1 MKKTK
6 WAAMA
11 AAMLFLVSAYLGTSP
26 ALARYL
32 NSEQYFTTHAAEN
45 RSLTVEVGQTG
56 AGNFLTSD
64 GAAFLVT
71 APAGSTLPFT
81 FTNDGSDAKVIRIT
95 STTALGSSAD
105 EVFILDPSKSED
117 PAQTVTDPV
126 VSGTVSKYVKSH
138 TIDWTLSAGIYTV
151 SIEVFEATDV
161 KITGAKEDTTD
172 PENPDTPGDNT
183 GDNSGD
189 NAGDNSGDNSG
200 DNTGDNMGDNT
211 GSGETDPAE
220 TENTPAAQS
229 AAPAVPTPTAEMTE
243 NEENSESEKNGDN
256 SGSGEDGTTPT
267 TPSNPITP
275 AGDSNSSIEEG
286 SAKPYIT
293 LRAVFVV
300 QTDGSAPSV
309 TVEPLLTI
317 TGNKHSV
324 NGTNQLSVAADS
336 AVSGFTYSVQRYVE
350 LEQDAKN
357 DIGEDIKVKVLR
369 WQTIELTVPEEGTT
383 EIPAIKGFTAKLQE
397 NTLTLANAESQAPAG
412 LYRLVI
418 DLKDTK
424 GFPLYVPFLVNYRQP
439 VLQDAQEETPTV
451 VI

>member
-71 APAGSTLPFT
+71 GAQNSTLPFT

-105 EVFILDPSKSED
+105 EVFILNPSKSED

-126 VSGTVSKYVKSH
+126 VSGTVSKYEKSH
-138 TIDWTLSAGIYTV
+138 TIDGTLAAGIYTV
-151 SIEVFEATDV
+151 SIEVFEARDV
-161 KITGAKEDTTD
+161 KLTGAKDDTTD
-172 PENPDTPGDNT
+172 PTTPENPDSSGDSENSGGNTGDNT
-183 GDNSGD
+183 GDNTDSGET
-189 NAGDNSGDNSG
+189 GDNSGS
-200 DNTGDNMGDNT
+200 TEAT
-211 GSGETDPAE
+211 E

-300 QTDGSAPSV
+300 QIDGSAPPV
-309 TVEPLLTI
+309 TVAPLLTI
-317 TGNKHSV
+317 TGNKHSI
-324 NGTNQLSVAADS
+324 NGTNQLSVVADA
-336 AVSGFTYSVQRYVE
+336 AVSDFAYSVQRYVE

-357 DIGEDIKVKVLR
+357 DGGEDIKVKVLQ

-383 EIPAIKGFTAKLQE
+383 EIPAIKGFTAELNG
-397 NTLTLANAESQAPAG
+397 NTLTLTNAESQAPAG

>member
-11 AAMLFLVSAYLGTSP
+11 AALLFLVSAYLGTSP

-45 RSLTVEVGQTG
+45 RSLTVEVGEP
-56 AGNFLTSD
+56 ASGNFLTSD

-105 EVFILDPSKSED
+105 EVFILNPSKSED
-117 PAQTVTDPV
+117 PDQTVTDPV
-126 VSGTVSKYVKSH
+126 VSGTVSKYEKSH
-138 TIDWTLSAGIYTV
+138 TIDWTLAAGTYTV
-151 SIEVFEATDV
+151 SIEVFEARDV
-161 KITGAKEDTTD
+161 KLTGAKDDTTNPAT
-172 PENPDTPGDNT
+172 PENPDSSGDSNNSGGNTGDNT
-183 GDNSGD
+183 GDNTDSGET
-189 NAGDNSGDNSG
+189 GDNSGS
-200 DNTGDNMGDNT
+200 TEVT
-211 GSGETDPAE
+211 E

-229 AAPAVPTPTAEMTE
+229 AAPAVTTPTAEMTE

-300 QTDGSAPSV
+300 QIDGSAPSV
-309 TVEPLLTI
+309 TVAPLLTV
-317 TGNKHSV
+317 TGSGYSIS
-324 NGTNQLSVAADS
+324 GTNQLSVVADA
-336 AVSGFTYSVQRYVE
+336 AVSGYSVQRYIE

-357 DIGEDIKVKVLR
+357 DIGEDIKVKVLQ

-383 EIPAIKGFTAKLQE
+383 EIPAIEGFTAELKE
-397 NTLTLANAESQAPAG
+397 KTLTLTNAESQAPAG

-418 DLKDTK
+418 DLKNTE

>member
-11 AAMLFLVSAYLGTSP
+11 AALLFLVSAYLGTSP

-32 NSEQYFTTHAAEN
+32 NSEQSFTTHAAEN
-45 RSLTVEVGQTG
+45 RSLTVTVGEP
-56 AGNFLTSD
+56 ASGNFLTSD

-71 APAGSTLPFT
+71 APAGSPLPFT

-105 EVFILDPSKSED
+105 EVFILNPTKSED

-126 VSGTVSKYVKSH
+126 VSGTVSTYTQTH
-138 TIDWTLSAGIYTV
+138 TVNWTLAAGIYTV
-151 SIEVFEATDV
+151 SIEVFEAANV
-161 KITGAKEDTTD
+161 KLTGAKEDTTD
-172 PENPDTPGDNT
+172 PATPENPDS
-183 GDNSGD
+183 SGD
-189 NAGDNSGDNSG
+189 SDNSG

-229 AAPAVPTPTAEMTE
+229 AAPAASTPTAEMTE

-256 SGSGEDGTTPT
+256 SGSGEDSTTPT

-293 LRAVFVV
+293 LRAVFAV
-300 QTDGSAPSV
+300 QTDGSAQSV
-309 TVEPLLTI
+309 TVAPLLTI

-336 AVSGFTYSVQRYVE
+336 AVSDFTYSVQRYVE

-357 DIGEDIKVKVLR
+357 DIGEDIKVKVLQ

-383 EIPAIKGFTAKLQE
+383 EIPAIKGFTAELNG
-397 NTLTLANAESQAPAG
+397 NTLTLTNAESKAPAG

-418 DLKDTK
+418 DLKDTE

>member
-11 AAMLFLVSAYLGTSP
+11 AALLFLVSAYLGTSP

-32 NSEQYFTTHAAEN
+32 NSEQSFTTHAAEN
-45 RSLTVEVGQTG
+45 RSLTVTVGEP
-56 AGNFLTSD
+56 ASGNFLTSD

-71 APAGSTLPFT
+71 APAGKTLPFT

-105 EVFILDPSKSED
+105 EVFILNPSADIDQDKI
-117 PAQTVTDPV
+117 TDPV
-126 VSGTVSKYVKSH
+126 VSGTVSKFVKSH
-138 TIDWTLSAGIYTV
+138 TIDGTLAAGIYTV
-151 SIEVFEATDV
+151 SIEVFEARDV
-161 KITGAKEDTTD
+161 KLTGAKDDTTD
-172 PENPDTPGDNT
+172 PATPENPDS
-183 GDNSGD
+183 SGD
-189 NAGDNSGDNSG
+189 SNNSG
-200 DNTGDNMGDNT
+200 DNTGDNMGDNSGDT
-211 GSGETDPAE
+211 GDNSGSTEAAE

-293 LRAVFVV
+293 LRAVFIV
-300 QTDGSAPSV
+300 QIDKSAASV
-309 TVEPLLTI
+309 TVAPLLTI
-317 TGNKHSV
+317 TGNEHSI
-324 NGTNQLSVAADS
+324 NGTNQLSVDAAS
-336 AVSGFTYSVQRYVE
+336 AVSDFTYSVQRYVE

-357 DIGEDIKVKVLR
+357 DNGEDIKVKVLQ
-369 WQTIELTVPEEGTT
+369 WQTVELTVPEEGTT
-383 EIPAIKGFTAKLQE
+383 EIPAIGGFTAELKE
-397 NTLTLANAESQAPAG
+397 KTLTLTNAESQAPAG

-418 DLKDTK
+418 HLKDTE
-424 GFPLYVPFLVNYRQP
+424 GFPLYVPFLVNYRLP

>member
-32 NSEQYFTTHAAEN
+32 NSEQSFTTHAAEN
-45 RSLTVEVGQTG
+45 RSLTVTVGEP
-56 AGNFLTSD
+56 ASDNFLTSD

-71 APAGSTLPFT
+71 ASAGSPLPFT

-105 EVFILDPSKSED
+105 EVFILNPSKSED
-117 PAQTVTDPV
+117 PDQTVTDPV
-126 VSGTVSKYVKSH
+126 VSGTVSKYEKSH
-138 TIDWTLSAGIYTV
+138 TIDWTLGAGIYTV
-151 SIEVFEATDV
+151 SIEVFEARDV
-161 KITGAKEDTTD
+161 KLTGAKDDTTD
-172 PENPDTPGDNT
+172 PTTPENPDSSGDSSNSGDNTGDNT

-189 NAGDNSGDNSG
+189 TGDNSGS
-200 DNTGDNMGDNT
+200 TEAT
-211 GSGETDPAE
+211 E

-275 AGDSNSSIEEG
+275 AGDSNSSFEEG

-300 QTDGSAPSV
+300 QIDESAPPV
-309 TVEPLLTI
+309 TIAPLLTI
-317 TGNKHSV
+317 TGNEHSI
-324 NGTNQLSVAADS
+324 NGTNQLSVVADA
-336 AVSGFTYSVQRYVE
+336 AVSGYSVQRYIE

-357 DIGEDIKVKVLR
+357 DIGEDIKVKVLQ
-369 WQTIELTVPEEGTT
+369 WQTVELTVPEEGTT
-383 EIPAIKGFTAKLQE
+383 EIPAIEGFTAELKE
-397 NTLTLANAESQAPAG
+397 KTLTLTNAESQAPAG

-418 DLKDTK
+418 DLKNTE

>member
-64 GAAFLVT
+64 GTAFLVT
-71 APAGSTLPFT
+71 GAQNNPLPFT
-81 FTNDGSDAKVIRIT
+81 FTNNGSDAKVVRISSQG
-95 STTALGSSAD
+95 STLGAES
-105 EVFILDPSKSED
+105 VFILNPSADIDQDKI
-117 PAQTVTDPV
+117 TDPV
-126 VSGTVSKYVKSH
+126 VSGTVSKYEKSH
-138 TIDWTLSAGIYTV
+138 TIDWTLNSGTYTV
-151 SIEVFEATDV
+151 SIEVFEAADV
-161 KITGAKEDTTD
+161 KLTGAKDDTTD
-172 PENPDTPGDNT
+172 PATPENPDS
-183 GDNSGD
+183 SGD
-189 NAGDNSGDNSG
+189 SDNSG

-229 AAPAVPTPTAEMTE
+229 AAPAVPAPTTEMTE

-256 SGSGEDGTTPT
+256 SGSGEDSTTPT

-275 AGDSNSSIEEG
+275 AGGSNSSIEEG

-300 QTDGSAPSV
+300 QIDESAASV
-309 TVEPLLTI
+309 TVAPLLTI

-324 NGTNQLSVAADS
+324 NGNNQLSVVADAAVNS
-336 AVSGFTYSVQRYVE
+336 FTYSVQRYVE

-369 WQTIELTVPEEGTT
+369 WQTIELAVPEEGTT
-383 EIPAIKGFTAKLQE
+383 EIPAIGGFTAKLQE
-397 NTLTLANAESQAPAG
+397 NTLTLTNAESKAPAG

-418 DLKDTK
+418 DLKNTE

-439 VLQDAQEETPTV
+439 VLQDAQEESPTV

>member
-11 AAMLFLVSAYLGTSP
+11 VAMLFLVSAYLGTSP

-71 APAGSTLPFT
+71 GAQNNPLPFT

-105 EVFILDPSKSED
+105 EVFILNPSKSED

-126 VSGTVSKYVKSH
+126 VSGTVSKYEKSH

-151 SIEVFEATDV
+151 SIEVFEARDV
-161 KITGAKEDTTD
+161 KLTGAKDDTTD
-172 PENPDTPGDNT
+172 PTTPENPDS
-183 GDNSGD
+183 SGD
-189 NAGDNSGDNSG
+189 SDNSG

-229 AAPAVPTPTAEMTE
+229 AAPAASTPTAEMTE

-256 SGSGEDGTTPT
+256 SGSGEDGTTPA

-275 AGDSNSSIEEG
+275 AGDSNSSIEED

-293 LRAVFVV
+293 LRAVFAV
-300 QTDGSAPSV
+300 QTDGSAPPV
-309 TVEPLLTI
+309 TVAPLLTI
-317 TGNKHSV
+317 TGNKHSI
-324 NGTNQLSVAADS
+324 NGTNQLSVAAAS
-336 AVSGFTYSVQRYVE
+336 AVSGFTSYSVQRYVE

-357 DIGEDIKVKVLR
+357 DIGEDIKVKVLQ

-383 EIPAIKGFTAKLQE
+383 EIPAIKGFTAELNG
-397 NTLTLANAESQAPAG
+397 NTLTLTNAESKAPAG

-418 DLKDTK
+418 DLKDTE

>member
-32 NSEQYFTTHAAEN
+32 NSEQLFAVHTPEN
-45 RSLTVEVGQTG
+45 RSLTVEVGATDS
-56 AGNFLTSD
+56 GNLLTTD
-64 GAAFLVT
+64 GAAFLVA
-71 APAGSTLPFT
+71 APTGGKLPFT
-81 FTNDGSDAKVIRIT
+81 FTNNDDDAKVIRISSQG
-95 STTALGSSAD
+95 STLGAES
-105 EVFILDPSKSED
+105 VFILNPSADIDQDKI
-117 PAQTVTDPV
+117 TNPV
-126 VSGTVSKYVKSH
+126 VSGTVSKYEKSH
-138 TIDWTLSAGIYTV
+138 TIDWTLAAGIYTV
-151 SIEVFEATDV
+151 SIEVFEARDV
-161 KITGAKEDTTD
+161 KLTGAKDDTTD
-172 PENPDTPGDNT
+172 PTTPENPDS
-183 GDNSGD
+183 SGD
-189 NAGDNSGDNSG
+189 SDNSG

-293 LRAVFVV
+293 LRAVFAV
-300 QTDGSAPSV
+300 QIDGSASSV
-309 TVEPLLTI
+309 TVAPLLTI
-317 TGNKHSV
+317 TGNGHSI
-324 NGTNQLSVAADS
+324 NGTNQLSVVAAS

-357 DIGEDIKVKVLR
+357 DGGEDIKVKVLQ

-383 EIPAIKGFTAKLQE
+383 EIPAIKGFTAELNG
-397 NTLTLANAESQAPAG
+397 NTLTLTNAESQAPAG

-418 DLKDTK
+418 DLKNTE

>member
-11 AAMLFLVSAYLGTSP
+11 AALLFLVSAYLGTSP

-45 RSLTVEVGQTG
+45 RSLTVTVGQTG
-56 AGNFLTSD
+56 SGNFLTSD

-95 STTALGSSAD
+95 SATALGSSAD
-105 EVFILDPSKSED
+105 EVFILNPSKSED

-138 TIDWTLSAGIYTV
+138 TIDWTLAAGIYTV
-151 SIEVFEATDV
+151 SIEVFEARDV
-161 KITGAKEDTTD
+161 KLTGAKDDTTD
-172 PENPDTPGDNT
+172 PTTPENPDSSGDSENSGGNT
-183 GDNSGD
+183 GDN
-189 NAGDNSGDNSG
+189 
-200 DNTGDNMGDNT
+200 TGDNT
-211 GSGETDPAE
+211 GSGETAPAE

-229 AAPAVPTPTAEMTE
+229 AAPAVTTPTAEMTE
-243 NEENSESEKNGDN
+243 NEESSESEKNGDN

-300 QTDGSAPSV
+300 QIDESAASV
-309 TVEPLLTI
+309 TIAPLLTI
-317 TGNKHSV
+317 TGNEHSI
-324 NGTNQLSVAADS
+324 NGTNQLSVVADA
-336 AVSGFTYSVQRYVE
+336 AVSGYSVQRYIE

-357 DIGEDIKVKVLR
+357 DNGEDIKVKVLQ
-369 WQTIELTVPEEGTT
+369 WQTVELTVPEEGTT
-383 EIPAIKGFTAKLQE
+383 EIPAIKGFTAELKE
-397 NTLTLANAESQAPAG
+397 KTLTLTNAESKAPAG

-418 DLKDTK
+418 NLNDTE

-439 VLQDAQEETPTV
+439 VLQDAQEEPPTV

>member
-71 APAGSTLPFT
+71 GAQNSTLPFT
-81 FTNDGSDAKVIRIT
+81 FTNDGSDAKVIRISSQG
-95 STTALGSSAD
+95 STLGAES
-105 EVFILDPSKSED
+105 VFILNPSADIDQDKI
-117 PAQTVTDPV
+117 TDPV
-126 VSGTVSKYVKSH
+126 VSGTVSKYEKSH
-138 TIDWTLSAGIYTV
+138 TIDWTLAAGIYTV
-151 SIEVFEATDV
+151 SIEVFEARDV

-189 NAGDNSGDNSG
+189 NAGDN
-200 DNTGDNMGDNT
+200 TGDNT

-293 LRAVFVV
+293 LRAVFAV
-300 QTDGSAPSV
+300 QTDESATSV
-309 TVEPLLTI
+309 TVAPLLTI

-324 NGTNQLSVAADS
+324 NGTNQLSVAADA
-336 AVSGFTYSVQRYVE
+336 AVNSFTYSVQRYVE

-383 EIPAIKGFTAKLQE
+383 EIPAIKGFTAELQE

-418 DLKDTK
+418 DLKDTE
-424 GFPLYVPFLVNYRQP
+424 GFPLYVPFLVNYRQS

>member
-71 APAGSTLPFT
+71 APASSTLPFT
-81 FTNDGSDAKVIRIT
+81 FTNDGSDAKVIRISSQG
-95 STTALGSSAD
+95 STLGAES
-105 EVFILDPSKSED
+105 VFILNPSADIDQDKI
-117 PAQTVTDPV
+117 TDPV
-126 VSGTVSKYVKSH
+126 VSGTVSTYTQTH
-138 TIDWTLSAGIYTV
+138 TVNWTLAAGIYTV
-151 SIEVFEATDV
+151 SIEVFEARDV
-161 KITGAKEDTTD
+161 KLTGAKDDTTD
-172 PENPDTPGDNT
+172 PATPENPDS
-183 GDNSGD
+183 SGD
-189 NAGDNSGDNSG
+189 SDNSG

-293 LRAVFVV
+293 LRAVFAV
-300 QTDGSAPSV
+300 QIDESAASV

-324 NGTNQLSVAADS
+324 NGTNQLSVAADA
-336 AVSGFTYSVQRYVE
+336 AVNSFTYSVQRYVE
-350 LEQDAKN
+350 LEQEGTEVDAEGN
-357 DIGEDIKVKVLR
+357 PVIMKVLR
-369 WQTIELTVPEEGTT
+369 WQTVELTVPEEGTT
-383 EIPAIKGFTAKLQE
+383 EIPAIKGFTAELKE
-397 NTLTLANAESQAPAG
+397 KTLTLANAESQAPAG

-418 DLKDTK
+418 DLKDTE

>member
-45 RSLTVEVGQTG
+45 RSLTVTVGEPDS
-56 AGNFLTSD
+56 GNLLTSD

-71 APAGSTLPFT
+71 APAGSPLPFT
-81 FTNDGSDAKVIRIT
+81 FTNDGSDAKVIRISSQG
-95 STTALGSSAD
+95 STLGAES
-105 EVFILDPSKSED
+105 VFILNPSTDIDQDKI
-117 PAQTVTDPV
+117 TDPV
-126 VSGTVSKYVKSH
+126 VSGTVSKYEKFH
-138 TIDWTLSAGIYTV
+138 TIDWTLAAGIYTV
-151 SIEVFEATDV
+151 SIEVFEAADV
-161 KITGAKEDTTD
+161 KITGTKDDTTD
-172 PENPDTPGDNT
+172 PATPENPDSSGDS
-183 GDNSGD
+183 DNSGD

-211 GSGETDPAE
+211 GSGETDPTE

-243 NEENSESEKNGDN
+243 NEENSESGKNGDN

-293 LRAVFVV
+293 LRAVFAV
-300 QTDGSAPSV
+300 QTDGSAQSV
-309 TVEPLLTI
+309 TVAPLLTI

-324 NGTNQLSVAADS
+324 NGTNQLSVVADAAVNS
-336 AVSGFTYSVQRYVE
+336 FTYSVQRYVE

-369 WQTIELTVPEEGTT
+369 WQTVELTVPEEGTT
-383 EIPAIKGFTAKLQE
+383 EIPAIKGFTAEQKE
-397 NTLTLANAESQAPAG
+397 KTLTLANAESQAPAG

-418 DLKDTK
+418 DLKDAE

>member
-11 AAMLFLVSAYLGTSP
+11 AALLFLVSAYLGTSP

-45 RSLTVEVGQTG
+45 RSLTVTVGEP
-56 AGNFLTSD
+56 ASGNFLTSD

-71 APAGSTLPFT
+71 APAGKTLPFT

-105 EVFILDPSKSED
+105 EVFILNPSKSED

-126 VSGTVSKYVKSH
+126 VSGTVSKFEKSH

-151 SIEVFEATDV
+151 SIEVFEARDV
-161 KITGAKEDTTD
+161 KLTGAKDDTTD
-172 PENPDTPGDNT
+172 PATPENPDSSGDSNNSGGNT
-183 GDNSGD
+183 GDN
-189 NAGDNSGDNSG
+189 
-200 DNTGDNMGDNT
+200 TGDNT
-211 GSGETDPAE
+211 GSGETGDNSGSTEATE

-300 QTDGSAPSV
+300 QIDGSAPPV
-309 TVEPLLTI
+309 TIAPLLTI
-317 TGNKHSV
+317 TGNEHSI
-324 NGTNQLSVAADS
+324 NGTNQLSVVADA
-336 AVSGFTYSVQRYVE
+336 AVSGYSVQRYIE
-350 LEQDAKN
+350 LEQK
-357 DIGEDIKVKVLR
+357 GEEVDTEGKPIIMKVLQ

-383 EIPAIKGFTAKLQE
+383 EIPAIKGFTAELKE
-397 NTLTLANAESQAPAG
+397 KTLTLTNAESQAPAG

-418 DLKDTK
+418 DLKDTE

>member
-6 WAAMA
+6 YVAMA

-71 APAGSTLPFT
+71 GAQNSTLPFT

-105 EVFILDPSKSED
+105 EVFILNPSKSED

-126 VSGTVSKYVKSH
+126 VSGTVSTYTQTH
-138 TIDWTLSAGIYTV
+138 TVNWTLAAGIYTV

-161 KITGAKEDTTD
+161 KLTGAKDDTTD
-172 PENPDTPGDNT
+172 PTTPENPDS
-183 GDNSGD
+183 SGD
-189 NAGDNSGDNSG
+189 SDNSG

-220 TENTPAAQS
+220 TENTHAAQS
-229 AAPAVPTPTAEMTE
+229 AAPAASTPTAEMTE
-243 NEENSESEKNGDN
+243 NEENSEGEKNGDN

-300 QTDGSAPSV
+300 QIDESASSV
-309 TVEPLLTI
+309 TVAPLLTI
-317 TGNKHSV
+317 TGNGHSV
-324 NGTNQLSVAADS
+324 NGTNQLSVAAAS
-336 AVSGFTYSVQRYVE
+336 AVSGFTSYSVQRYVE

-357 DIGEDIKVKVLR
+357 DIGEDIKVKVLQ

-383 EIPAIKGFTAKLQE
+383 EIPAIKGFTAELNG
-397 NTLTLANAESQAPAG
+397 NTLTLTNAESQAPAG

-418 DLKDTK
+418 DLKNTE

-439 VLQDAQEETPTV
+439 VLQDAQDETPTV

>member
-64 GAAFLVT
+64 GTAFLVT
-71 APAGSTLPFT
+71 GTQNNPLPFT

-126 VSGTVSKYVKSH
+126 VSGTVSKYEKSH
-138 TIDWTLSAGIYTV
+138 TIDWTLAAGIYTV
-151 SIEVFEATDV
+151 SIEVFEARDV
-161 KITGAKEDTTD
+161 KLTGAKEDTTD

-183 GDNSGD
+183 
-189 NAGDNSGDNSG
+189 GDNSG

-229 AAPAVPTPTAEMTE
+229 AAPAASTPTAEMTE

-256 SGSGEDGTTPT
+256 SGSGEDSTTPT

-275 AGDSNSSIEEG
+275 AGGSNSSIEEG

-300 QTDGSAPSV
+300 QTDGSAQSV
-309 TVEPLLTI
+309 TVAPLLTI
-317 TGNKHSV
+317 TGNKHSI
-324 NGTNQLSVAADS
+324 NGTNQLSVAAAS
-336 AVSGFTYSVQRYVE
+336 AVSDFTYSVQRYVE
-350 LEQDAKN
+350 LEQK
-357 DIGEDIKVKVLR
+357 GEEVDTEGNPVIMKVLQ

-418 DLKDTK
+418 DLKNTE

-439 VLQDAQEETPTV
+439 VLQDAQEEIPTV

>member
-11 AAMLFLVSAYLGTSP
+11 VAMLFLVSAYLGTSP

-71 APAGSTLPFT
+71 GAQNNPLPFT

-105 EVFILDPSKSED
+105 EVFILNPSKSED

-126 VSGTVSKYVKSH
+126 VSGTVSKYEKSH

-151 SIEVFEATDV
+151 SIEVFEARDV
-161 KITGAKEDTTD
+161 KLTGATDDTTD
-172 PENPDTPGDNT
+172 PTTPENPDS
-183 GDNSGD
+183 SGD
-189 NAGDNSGDNSG
+189 SDNSG

-229 AAPAVPTPTAEMTE
+229 AAPAASTPTAEMTE

-256 SGSGEDGTTPT
+256 SGSGEDGTTPA

-275 AGDSNSSIEEG
+275 AGDSNSSIEED

-293 LRAVFVV
+293 LRAVFAV
-300 QTDGSAPSV
+300 QTDGSAPPV
-309 TVEPLLTI
+309 TVAPLLTI
-317 TGNKHSV
+317 TGNKHSI
-324 NGTNQLSVAADS
+324 NGTNQLSVAAAS
-336 AVSGFTYSVQRYVE
+336 AVSGFTSYSVQRYVE

-357 DIGEDIKVKVLR
+357 DIGEDIKVKVLQ

-383 EIPAIKGFTAKLQE
+383 EIPAIKGFTAELNG
-397 NTLTLANAESQAPAG
+397 NTLTLTNAESKAPAG

-418 DLKDTK
+418 DLKDTE

>member
-64 GAAFLVT
+64 GTAFLVT
-71 APAGSTLPFT
+71 GTQNNPLPFT
-81 FTNDGSDAKVIRIT
+81 FTNDGSDAKVIRISSQG
-95 STTALGSSAD
+95 STLGAES
-105 EVFILDPSKSED
+105 VFILNPSADIDQDKI
-117 PAQTVTDPV
+117 TDPV
-126 VSGTVSKYVKSH
+126 VSGTVSKYEKSH

-151 SIEVFEATDV
+151 SIEVFEAADV
-161 KITGAKEDTTD
+161 KLTGAKDDTTD
-172 PENPDTPGDNT
+172 PTTPENPDS
-183 GDNSGD
+183 SGD
-189 NAGDNSGDNSG
+189 SDNSG

-229 AAPAVPTPTAEMTE
+229 AAPAASTPTAEMTE

-256 SGSGEDGTTPT
+256 SGSGEDSTTPT

-293 LRAVFVV
+293 LRAVFAV
-300 QTDGSAPSV
+300 QIDGSASSV
-309 TVEPLLTI
+309 TVAPLLTI

-324 NGTNQLSVAADS
+324 NGTNQLSVAAAS
-336 AVSGFTYSVQRYVE
+336 AVSGYSVQRYVE
-350 LEQDAKN
+350 LEQK
-357 DIGEDIKVKVLR
+357 GEEVDTEGNPVITKVLR

-383 EIPAIKGFTAKLQE
+383 EIPAIKGFTAELNG
-397 NTLTLANAESQAPAG
+397 NTLTLTNAESQAPAG

-418 DLKDTK
+418 DLKNTE
-424 GFPLYVPFLVNYRQP
+424 GFPLYVPFLVNYRQS

>member
-1 MKKTK
+1 M
-6 WAAMA
+6 
-11 AAMLFLVSAYLGTSP
+11 
-26 ALARYL
+26 
-32 NSEQYFTTHAAEN
+32 N
-45 RSLTVEVGQTG
+45 
-56 AGNFLTSD
+56 
-64 GAAFLVT
+64 
-71 APAGSTLPFT
+71 
-81 FTNDGSDAKVIRIT
+81 
-95 STTALGSSAD
+95 
-105 EVFILDPSKSED
+105 PSKSED

-126 VSGTVSKYVKSH
+126 VSGTVSKYEKSH

-161 KITGAKEDTTD
+161 KLTGAKDDTTD
-172 PENPDTPGDNT
+172 PAIPEKPDS
-183 GDNSGD
+183 SGD
-189 NAGDNSGDNSG
+189 SDNSG

-220 TENTPAAQS
+220 IENTPAAQS

-243 NEENSESEKNGDN
+243 NEENSESGKNGDN

-293 LRAVFVV
+293 LRAVFAV
-300 QTDGSAPSV
+300 QIDGSAASV
-309 TVEPLLTI
+309 TVAPLLTI
-317 TGNKHSV
+317 TGNKHSI
-324 NGTNQLSVAADS
+324 NGTNQLSVAADA
-336 AVSGFTYSVQRYVE
+336 AVNRFTYSVQRYVE
-350 LEQDAKN
+350 LEQEGTEVDAEGN
-357 DIGEDIKVKVLR
+357 PVITKVLQ

-383 EIPAIKGFTAKLQE
+383 GIPAIEGFTAELNG
-397 NTLTLANAESQAPAG
+397 NTLTLTNAESQAPAG

>member
-11 AAMLFLVSAYLGTSP
+11 AALLFLVSAYLGTSP

-32 NSEQYFTTHAAEN
+32 NSEQSFTTHAAEN
-45 RSLTVEVGQTG
+45 RSLTVTVGEP
-56 AGNFLTSD
+56 ASGNFLTSD

-71 APAGSTLPFT
+71 APAGNTLPFT

-126 VSGTVSKYVKSH
+126 VSGTVSKYEKSH
-138 TIDWTLSAGIYTV
+138 TIDWTLAAGIYTV
-151 SIEVFEATDV
+151 SIEVFEARDV
-161 KITGAKEDTTD
+161 KLTGAKDDTTD
-172 PENPDTPGDNT
+172 PATPENPDSSGDSNNSGDNTGDNT

-189 NAGDNSGDNSG
+189 TGDNSGS
-200 DNTGDNMGDNT
+200 T
-211 GSGETDPAE
+211 EAAE
-220 TENTPAAQS
+220 TENTPATQS

-243 NEENSESEKNGDN
+243 NEESSESEKNGDN

-267 TPSNPITP
+267 TPPNPITP

-293 LRAVFVV
+293 LRAVFAV
-300 QTDGSAPSV
+300 QTDGSAQSV

-336 AVSGFTYSVQRYVE
+336 AVSDFTYSVQRYVE

-357 DIGEDIKVKVLR
+357 DIGEDIKVKVLQ
-369 WQTIELTVPEEGTT
+369 WQTVELTVPEEGTT
-383 EIPAIKGFTAKLQE
+383 EIPAIKGFTAELKE
-397 NTLTLANAESQAPAG
+397 KTLTLTNAESQAPAG

-418 DLKDTK
+418 DLKGTE

>member
-6 WAAMA
+6 YAAMA

-71 APAGSTLPFT
+71 AHAGSTLPFT

-105 EVFILDPSKSED
+105 EVFILNPSKSED

-126 VSGTVSKYVKSH
+126 VSGTVSKYEKSH
-138 TIDWTLSAGIYTV
+138 TIDWTLSAGTYTV

-161 KITGAKEDTTD
+161 KLTGAKEDTTD

-183 GDNSGD
+183 
-189 NAGDNSGDNSG
+189 GDNSG

-229 AAPAVPTPTAEMTE
+229 AAPAASTPTAEMTE

-293 LRAVFVV
+293 LRAVFAV
-300 QTDGSAPSV
+300 QIDESAASV
-309 TVEPLLTI
+309 TVAPLLTI
-317 TGNKHSV
+317 TGNGHSV
-324 NGTNQLSVAADS
+324 NGTNQLSVAADA
-336 AVSGFTYSVQRYVE
+336 AVNSFTYSVQRYVE
-350 LEQDAKN
+350 LEQK
-357 DIGEDIKVKVLR
+357 GEEVDTKGNPIITKVLQ

-418 DLKDTK
+418 DLKDTE

>member
-64 GAAFLVT
+64 GTAFLVT
-71 APAGSTLPFT
+71 GAQNNPLPFT
-81 FTNDGSDAKVIRIT
+81 FTNNGSDAKVIRIT

-105 EVFILDPSKSED
+105 EVFILNPSADIDQDKI
-117 PAQTVTDPV
+117 TNPV
-126 VSGTVSKYVKSH
+126 VSGTVSKYEKSH
-138 TIDWTLSAGIYTV
+138 TIDGTLAAGIYTV
-151 SIEVFEATDV
+151 SIEVFEARDV
-161 KITGAKEDTTD
+161 KLTGAKDDTTD
-172 PENPDTPGDNT
+172 PATPENPDS
-183 GDNSGD
+183 SGD
-189 NAGDNSGDNSG
+189 SDNSG
-200 DNTGDNMGDNT
+200 DNTGDKTGDNT
-211 GSGETDPAE
+211 GSGETDPTE

-293 LRAVFVV
+293 LRAVFFV
-300 QTDGSAPSV
+300 QTDGSAQSV
-309 TVEPLLTI
+309 TVAPLLTI
-317 TGNKHSV
+317 TGNKHSI
-324 NGTNQLSVAADS
+324 NGINQLSVVADAAVNS
-336 AVSGFTYSVQRYVE
+336 FTYSVQRYVE
-350 LEQDAKN
+350 LEQK
-357 DIGEDIKVKVLR
+357 GEEVDTKGNPIITKVLR

-383 EIPAIKGFTAKLQE
+383 EIPAIGGFTAELNG
-397 NTLTLANAESQAPAG
+397 NTLTLTNAESQAPAG

-418 DLKDTK
+418 DLKDTE

>member
-32 NSEQYFTTHAAEN
+32 NSEQYFTTHSAEN
-45 RSLTVEVGQTG
+45 RSLTVTVGEPDS
-56 AGNFLTSD
+56 GNLLTSD

-71 APAGSTLPFT
+71 APTGGKLPFT
-81 FTNDGSDAKVIRIT
+81 FTNDGSDAKVIRISSQG
-95 STTALGSSAD
+95 STLGAES
-105 EVFILDPSKSED
+105 VFILNPSADIDQDKI
-117 PAQTVTDPV
+117 TDPV

-151 SIEVFEATDV
+151 SIEVFEARDV
-161 KITGAKEDTTD
+161 KLTGAKDDTTD
-172 PENPDTPGDNT
+172 PTTPENPDS
-183 GDNSGD
+183 SGD
-189 NAGDNSGDNSG
+189 SDNSG

-293 LRAVFVV
+293 LRAVFAV
-300 QTDGSAPSV
+300 QTDGSAQSV

-336 AVSGFTYSVQRYVE
+336 AVSDFTYSVQRYVE

-357 DIGEDIKVKVLR
+357 DGGEDIKVKVLQ

-383 EIPAIKGFTAKLQE
+383 EIPAIKGFTAELNG
-397 NTLTLANAESQAPAG
+397 NTLTLTNAESQAPAG

-418 DLKDTK
+418 DLKNTE

>member
-45 RSLTVEVGQTG
+45 RSLTVTVGEPDS
-56 AGNFLTSD
+56 GNLLTSD

-71 APAGSTLPFT
+71 AHAGSTLPFT
-81 FTNDGSDAKVIRIT
+81 FTNDGSDAKVIRISSQG
-95 STTALGSSAD
+95 STLGAES
-105 EVFILDPSKSED
+105 VFILNPSADIDQDKI
-117 PAQTVTDPV
+117 TDPV

-138 TIDWTLSAGIYTV
+138 TIDWTLAAGIYTV
-151 SIEVFEATDV
+151 SIEVFEARDV
-161 KITGAKEDTTD
+161 KLTGAKDDTTD
-172 PENPDTPGDNT
+172 PATPENPDSSGDS
-183 GDNSGD
+183 DNSGD
-189 NAGDNSGDNSG
+189 NAEDNSGDNSG

-211 GSGETDPAE
+211 GSGETNPAE

-293 LRAVFVV
+293 LRAVFAV
-300 QTDGSAPSV
+300 QTDESAASV
-309 TVEPLLTI
+309 TVVPLLTI

-324 NGTNQLSVAADS
+324 NGNNQLSVVAAS

-357 DIGEDIKVKVLR
+357 DIGEDIKVKVLQ
-369 WQTIELTVPEEGTT
+369 WQTVELTVPEEGTT
-383 EIPAIKGFTAKLQE
+383 EIPAIKGFTAEQKE
-397 NTLTLANAESQAPAG
+397 KTLTLANAESQAPAG

-418 DLKDTK
+418 DLKDTE

>member
-71 APAGSTLPFT
+71 APASSPLPFT
-81 FTNDGSDAKVIRIT
+81 FTNNGSDAKVIRIT

-105 EVFILDPSKSED
+105 EVFILNPSKSED

-126 VSGTVSKYVKSH
+126 VSGTVSKYEKSH

-161 KITGAKEDTTD
+161 KLTGAKEDTTD
-172 PENPDTPGDNT
+172 PTTPEKPDS
-183 GDNSGD
+183 SGD
-189 NAGDNSGDNSG
+189 SDNSG

-211 GSGETDPAE
+211 GSGETDPAK

-229 AAPAVPTPTAEMTE
+229 AAPAASTPTAEMTE

-300 QTDGSAPSV
+300 QIDESASSV
-309 TVEPLLTI
+309 TVAPLLTI
-317 TGNKHSV
+317 TGNKHSI
-324 NGTNQLSVAADS
+324 NGTNQLSVVTDAAVNS
-336 AVSGFTYSVQRYVE
+336 FTYSVQRYAE

-357 DIGEDIKVKVLR
+357 DIGEDIKVKVLQ

-383 EIPAIKGFTAKLQE
+383 EIPAIKGFTAELNG
-397 NTLTLANAESQAPAG
+397 NTLTLTNAESQAPAG

-418 DLKDTK
+418 DLKDTE

>member
-71 APAGSTLPFT
+71 GAQNNPLPFT
-81 FTNDGSDAKVIRIT
+81 FTNNGSDAKVIRIT

-105 EVFILDPSKSED
+105 EVFILNPSKSED

-126 VSGTVSKYVKSH
+126 VSGTVSMYEKSH
-138 TIDWTLSAGIYTV
+138 TIDWTLATGIYTV
-151 SIEVFEATDV
+151 SIEVFEARDV
-161 KITGAKEDTTD
+161 KLTGAKDDTTD
-172 PENPDTPGDNT
+172 PAIPEKPDS
-183 GDNSGD
+183 SGD
-189 NAGDNSGDNSG
+189 SDNSG

-211 GSGETDPAE
+211 GFGETDPAE

-275 AGDSNSSIEEG
+275 AGGSNSSIEEG

-293 LRAVFVV
+293 LRAVFAV
-300 QTDGSAPSV
+300 QIDGSASSV
-309 TVEPLLTI
+309 TVAPLLTI
-317 TGNKHSV
+317 TGNKHSI
-324 NGTNQLSVAADS
+324 NGTNQLSVVADAAVNS
-336 AVSGFTYSVQRYVE
+336 FTYSVQRYVE

-357 DIGEDIKVKVLR
+357 DGGEDIKVKVLQ

-383 EIPAIKGFTAKLQE
+383 EIPAIKGFTAELNG
-397 NTLTLANAESQAPAG
+397 NTLTITNAESQAPAG

>member
-71 APAGSTLPFT
+71 GAQNNPLPFT
-81 FTNDGSDAKVIRIT
+81 FTNNGSDAKVIRIT

-105 EVFILDPSKSED
+105 EVFILNPSKSED

-126 VSGTVSKYVKSH
+126 VSGTVSTYTQTH
-138 TIDWTLSAGIYTV
+138 TVNWTLAAGTYTV

-161 KITGAKEDTTD
+161 KLTGAKDDTTD
-172 PENPDTPGDNT
+172 PTTPENPDSSGDS
-183 GDNSGD
+183 DNSGD
-189 NAGDNSGDNSG
+189 NA
-200 DNTGDNMGDNT
+200 GDNMGDNT

-229 AAPAVPTPTAEMTE
+229 AAPAASTPTAEMTE

-293 LRAVFVV
+293 LRAVFAV
-300 QTDGSAPSV
+300 QIDGSAQSV
-309 TVEPLLTI
+309 TVAPLLTI
-317 TGNKHSV
+317 TGNKHSI
-324 NGTNQLSVAADS
+324 NGTNQLSVVADA
-336 AVSGFTYSVQRYVE
+336 AVSDFAYSVQRYVE
-350 LEQDAKN
+350 LEQEAKN
-357 DIGEDIKVKVLR
+357 DGGEDIKVKVLQ

-383 EIPAIKGFTAKLQE
+383 EIPAIKGFTAELNG
-397 NTLTLANAESQAPAG
+397 NTLTLTNAESQAPAG

-418 DLKDTK
+418 DLKDTE

-439 VLQDAQEETPTV
+439 VLQVAQEETPTV

>member
-45 RSLTVEVGQTG
+45 RSLTVTVGEPDS
-56 AGNFLTSD
+56 GNLLTSD

-71 APAGSTLPFT
+71 APTGGKLPFT
-81 FTNDGSDAKVIRIT
+81 FTNDGSDAKVIRISSQG
-95 STTALGSSAD
+95 STLGAES
-105 EVFILDPSKSED
+105 VFILNPSADIDQDKI
-117 PAQTVTDPV
+117 TDPV
-126 VSGTVSKYVKSH
+126 VSGTVSKYEKSH
-138 TIDWTLSAGIYTV
+138 TIDWTLAAGIYTV
-151 SIEVFEATDV
+151 SIEVFEARDV
-161 KITGAKEDTTD
+161 KLTGAKDDTTD
-172 PENPDTPGDNT
+172 PATPEKPDS
-183 GDNSGD
+183 SGD
-189 NAGDNSGDNSG
+189 SDNSG

-293 LRAVFVV
+293 MRAVFAV
-300 QTDGSAPSV
+300 QTDGSAQSV
-309 TVEPLLTI
+309 TVAPLLTI
-317 TGNKHSV
+317 TGNEHSV
-324 NGTNQLSVAADS
+324 NGTNQLSVVAAS

-383 EIPAIKGFTAKLQE
+383 EIPAIKGFTAELNG
-397 NTLTLANAESQAPAG
+397 NTLTLTNAESQAPAG

-418 DLKDTK
+418 DLKDTE

>member
-45 RSLTVEVGQTG
+45 RSLTVTVGEP
-56 AGNFLTSD
+56 ASGNFLTSD

-71 APAGSTLPFT
+71 APAGKTLPFT

-105 EVFILDPSKSED
+105 EVFILNPSADIDQDKI
-117 PAQTVTDPV
+117 TDPV
-126 VSGTVSKYVKSH
+126 VSGTVSKYEKSH
-138 TIDWTLSAGIYTV
+138 TIDWTLAAGIYTV
-151 SIEVFEATDV
+151 SIEVFEARDV
-161 KITGAKEDTTD
+161 KLTGVKEDTTD
-172 PENPDTPGDNT
+172 PTPPENPDSSGDSSNSGGNT
-183 GDNSGD
+183 GDN
-189 NAGDNSGDNSG
+189 
-200 DNTGDNMGDNT
+200 TGDNT

-300 QTDGSAPSV
+300 QIDGSAASV
-309 TVEPLLTI
+309 TIAPLLTI
-317 TGNKHSV
+317 TGNEHSI
-324 NGTNQLSVAADS
+324 NGTNQLSVDAAS
-336 AVSGFTYSVQRYVE
+336 AVSDFTYSVQRYIE
-350 LEQDAKN
+350 LEQK
-357 DIGEDIKVKVLR
+357 GEEVDTEGKPVIMKVLQ
-369 WQTIELTVPEEGTT
+369 WQTVELTVPEEGTT
-383 EIPAIKGFTAKLQE
+383 EIPAIGGFTAELKE
-397 NTLTLANAESQAPAG
+397 KTLTLTNAESQAPAG

-418 DLKDTK
+418 DLKDTE

-439 VLQDAQEETPTV
+439 VLQDASEETPTV

>member
-6 WAAMA
+6 YAAMA

-32 NSEQYFTTHAAEN
+32 NSEQSFTTHAAEN
-45 RSLTVEVGQTG
+45 RSLTVTVGEP
-56 AGNFLTSD
+56 ASGNFLTSD

-71 APAGSTLPFT
+71 ASAGSTLPFT

-105 EVFILDPSKSED
+105 EVFILNPSKSED
-117 PAQTVTDPV
+117 PAQTVTNPV
-126 VSGTVSKYVKSH
+126 VSGTVSKYEKSH
-138 TIDWTLSAGIYTV
+138 TIDWTLAAGIYTV
-151 SIEVFEATDV
+151 SIEVFEARDV
-161 KITGAKEDTTD
+161 KLTGVKEDTTD
-172 PENPDTPGDNT
+172 PTTPENPDSSGDSNNSGGNTGDNT

-189 NAGDNSGDNSG
+189 TGDNSGS
-200 DNTGDNMGDNT
+200 TEAT
-211 GSGETDPAE
+211 E
-220 TENTPAAQS
+220 TENTPAAQP

-243 NEENSESEKNGDN
+243 NKESSESEKNGDN

-286 SAKPYIT
+286 SAKSYIT

-300 QTDGSAPSV
+300 QIDESAPSV
-309 TVEPLLTI
+309 TVAPLLTV
-317 TGNKHSV
+317 TGSGYSIS
-324 NGTNQLSVAADS
+324 GTNQLSVVADA
-336 AVSGFTYSVQRYVE
+336 AVSGYSVQRYIE

-357 DIGEDIKVKVLR
+357 DIGEDIKVKVLQ
-369 WQTIELTVPEEGTT
+369 WQTVELTVPEEGTT
-383 EIPAIKGFTAKLQE
+383 EIPAIKGFTAELKE
-397 NTLTLANAESQAPAG
+397 KTLTLTNAESQAPAG

-418 DLKDTK
+418 DLKDTE

>member
-71 APAGSTLPFT
+71 GAQNSTLPFT
-81 FTNDGSDAKVIRIT
+81 FTNDGSDAKVIRVSSQGNT
-95 STTALGSSAD
+95 LGSES
-105 EVFILDPSKSED
+105 VFILNPSDDTDPEKI
-117 PAQTVTDPV
+117 TDPV
-126 VSGTVSKYVKSH
+126 VSGTVSTYTQTH
-138 TIDWTLSAGIYTV
+138 TVNWTLAAGIYTV
-151 SIEVFEATDV
+151 SIEVFEARDV
-161 KITGAKEDTTD
+161 KLTGVKDDTTD
-172 PENPDTPGDNT
+172 PTTPENPDSSGDSSNSGGNTGDNT

-189 NAGDNSGDNSG
+189 TGDNSGS
-200 DNTGDNMGDNT
+200 TEAT
-211 GSGETDPAE
+211 E

-300 QTDGSAPSV
+300 QIDGSAPSV
-309 TVEPLLTI
+309 TIAPLLNI
-317 TGNKHSV
+317 TGNEHSI
-324 NGTNQLSVAADS
+324 NGTNQLSVAADA
-336 AVSGFTYSVQRYVE
+336 AVSDFSYSVQRYVE

-357 DIGEDIKVKVLR
+357 DNGEDIKVKVLQ
-369 WQTIELTVPEEGTT
+369 WQTVELTVPEEGTT
-383 EIPAIKGFTAKLQE
+383 EIPAIEGFTAELKE
-397 NTLTLANAESQAPAG
+397 KTLTLTNAESQAPAG

-418 DLKDTK
+418 DLKNTE
-424 GFPLYVPFLVNYRQP
+424 GFPLYVPFLVNYRQA

>member
-11 AAMLFLVSAYLGTSP
+11 AALLFLVSAYLGTSP

-32 NSEQYFTTHAAEN
+32 NSEQSFTTHAAEN
-45 RSLTVEVGQTG
+45 RSLTVTVGEP
-56 AGNFLTSD
+56 ASGNFLTSD

-71 APAGSTLPFT
+71 APAGKTLPFT

-117 PAQTVTDPV
+117 PDQTVTDPV
-126 VSGTVSKYVKSH
+126 VSGTVSKYEKSH
-138 TIDWTLSAGIYTV
+138 TIDWTLAAGIYTV
-151 SIEVFEATDV
+151 SIEVFEARDV
-161 KITGAKEDTTD
+161 KLTGAKDDTTD
-172 PENPDTPGDNT
+172 PTTPENPDSSGDSNNSGGNT
-183 GDNSGD
+183 GDN
-189 NAGDNSGDNSG
+189 
-200 DNTGDNMGDNT
+200 TGDNT
-211 GSGETDPAE
+211 GSGETGDNSGSTEAAE
-220 TENTPAAQS
+220 TGNTPAAQS
-229 AAPAVPTPTAEMTE
+229 AAPAVPTQTAEMTE

-300 QTDGSAPSV
+300 QIDGSAPPV
-309 TVEPLLTI
+309 TVAPLLTI
-317 TGNKHSV
+317 TGNEHSI
-324 NGTNQLSVAADS
+324 NGTNQLSVVADA
-336 AVSGFTYSVQRYVE
+336 AVSGYSVQRYIE

-357 DIGEDIKVKVLR
+357 DNGEDIKVKVLQ

-383 EIPAIKGFTAKLQE
+383 EIPAIGGFTAELKE
-397 NTLTLANAESQAPAG
+397 KTLTLTNAESQAPAG

-418 DLKDTK
+418 HLKDTD

>member
-32 NSEQYFTTHAAEN
+32 NSEQSFTTHAAEN
-45 RSLTVEVGQTG
+45 RSLTVTVGEP
-56 AGNFLTSD
+56 ASGNFLTSD

-105 EVFILDPSKSED
+105 EVFILNPSADIDQDKI
-117 PAQTVTDPV
+117 TDPV

-138 TIDWTLSAGIYTV
+138 TIDWTLAAGIYTV
-151 SIEVFEATDV
+151 SIEVFEARDV
-161 KITGAKEDTTD
+161 KLTGAKDDTTD
-172 PENPDTPGDNT
+172 PATPENPDSSGDSDNSGGNT
-183 GDNSGD
+183 GDN
-189 NAGDNSGDNSG
+189 
-200 DNTGDNMGDNT
+200 TGDNT

-267 TPSNPITP
+267 TPSDPITP

-300 QTDGSAPSV
+300 QIDGSAPSV
-309 TVEPLLTI
+309 TVAPLLTI
-317 TGNKHSV
+317 TGNEHSI
-324 NGTNQLSVAADS
+324 NGTNQLSVAADA
-336 AVSGFTYSVQRYVE
+336 AVSGYSVQRYVE
-350 LEQDAKN
+350 LEQK
-357 DIGEDIKVKVLR
+357 GEEVDTEGKPVIMKVLQ
-369 WQTIELTVPEEGTT
+369 WQTVELTVPEEGTT
-383 EIPAIKGFTAKLQE
+383 EIPAIKGFTAELKE
-397 NTLTLANAESQAPAG
+397 KTLTLTNAESQAPAG

-418 DLKDTK
+418 HLNDTTD
-424 GFPLYVPFLVNYRQP
+424 FPLYVPFLVNYRQA

>member
-11 AAMLFLVSAYLGTSP
+11 AAMLFLVSAYLGTSR

-45 RSLTVEVGQTG
+45 RSLTVTVGEPDS
-56 AGNFLTSD
+56 GNLLTSD

-71 APAGSTLPFT
+71 AHAGSTLPFT
-81 FTNDGSDAKVIRIT
+81 FTNDGSDAKVIRISSQG
-95 STTALGSSAD
+95 STLGAES
-105 EVFILDPSKSED
+105 VFILNPSADIDQDKI
-117 PAQTVTDPV
+117 TNPV

-138 TIDWTLSAGIYTV
+138 TIDWTLAAGIYTV
-151 SIEVFEATDV
+151 SIEVFEAADV
-161 KITGAKEDTTD
+161 KITGAKDDTTD
-172 PENPDTPGDNT
+172 PAIPEQPDS
-183 GDNSGD
+183 SGD
-189 NAGDNSGDNSG
+189 SDNSG

-229 AAPAVPTPTAEMTE
+229 AAPAVPTPTTEMTE
-243 NEENSESEKNGDN
+243 DEENSESGKNGDN

-300 QTDGSAPSV
+300 QIDKSAASV
-309 TVEPLLTI
+309 TVAPLLTI

-324 NGTNQLSVAADS
+324 NGTNQLSVVAAS

-357 DIGEDIKVKVLR
+357 DIGEDIKVKVLQ

-383 EIPAIKGFTAKLQE
+383 EIPAIKGFTAEQKE
-397 NTLTLANAESQAPAG
+397 KTLTLANAESQAPAG

-418 DLKDTK
+418 DLKDTE

>member
-11 AAMLFLVSAYLGTSP
+11 AALLFLVSAYLGTSP

-45 RSLTVEVGQTG
+45 RSLTVTVGEP
-56 AGNFLTSD
+56 ASGNFLTSD

-71 APAGSTLPFT
+71 APAGKTLPFT

-105 EVFILDPSKSED
+105 EVFILNPSKSED

-126 VSGTVSKYVKSH
+126 VSGTVSKFEKSH

-151 SIEVFEATDV
+151 SIEVFEARDV
-161 KITGAKEDTTD
+161 KLTGAKDDTTD
-172 PENPDTPGDNT
+172 PATPENPDSSGDSNNSGGNT
-183 GDNSGD
+183 GDN
-189 NAGDNSGDNSG
+189 
-200 DNTGDNMGDNT
+200 TGDNT
-211 GSGETDPAE
+211 GSGETGDNSGSTEATE

-300 QTDGSAPSV
+300 QIDGSAPPV
-309 TVEPLLTI
+309 TIAPLLTI
-317 TGNKHSV
+317 TGNEHSI
-324 NGTNQLSVAADS
+324 NGTNQLSVVADA
-336 AVSGFTYSVQRYVE
+336 AVSGYSVQRYIE
-350 LEQDAKN
+350 LEQK
-357 DIGEDIKVKVLR
+357 GEEVDTEGKPIIMKVLQ

-383 EIPAIKGFTAKLQE
+383 EIPAIKGFTAELKE
-397 NTLTLANAESQAPAG
+397 KTLTLTNAESQAPAG

-418 DLKDTK
+418 DLKGTE